1 MTRAGNRIAGPRP
14 SAVLHGQRPAVPETS
29 VAVATGPALTLLPP
43 GRPGCHRA
51 GNHLSILSRQP
62 GELWPCIPPRR
73 RGLLGTRRLPLPG
86 DRRPPFLA
94 CPPPHFPFSRGNDI
108 LQLEVNT
115 PHMRKVATE
124 PRFLMAFPHASEPG
138 ARQGT
143 SREPPRRLEGPNWG
157 RPHPDASLDGA
168 GSFKRSR
175 GGGGVRLKGAR
186 SGVPVL
192 VCRAVSLA
200 PSHSVSPLPSFP
212 LFFFSFDT
220 KVGL

>member
-1 MTRAGNRIAGPRP
+1 MPQ
-14 SAVLHGQRPAVPETS
+14 GQRPRS
-29 VAVATGPALTLLPP
+29 
-43 GRPGCHRA
+43 A
-51 GNHLSILSRQP
+51 GNLRRIRHPARLNPYPARTRWLHPGGEPPVHSLQPASRTVAGDP
-62 GELWPCIPPRR
+62 AFEWWSPRDTSAHC
-73 RGLLGTRRLPLPG
+73 TRRQEASLSWVAPL
-86 DRRPPFLA
+86 L
-94 CPPPHFPFSRGNDI
+94 FPFSRGNYI

-115 PHMRKVATE
+115 PQMRKVATE
-124 PRFLMAFPHASEPG
+124 PRFLMAFPHASGPG

-143 SREPPRRLEGPNWG
+143 SREPPRRLEGPSWG
-157 RPHPDASLDGA
+157 RPGPDASLDGA

-175 GGGGVRLKGAR
+175 GGGGVRLRGAP

-192 VCRAVSLA
+192 VCLAVSLA